1 MTAKSATS
9 PPARAGRSP
18 LSAGDGQQAARFHR
32 EPDRRLR
39 RVMAVALLV
48 SAGLVGA
55 VLGVVGLKVQQVRLS
70 YRLDGLRQVRMD
82 EEEAVRRLGVEV
94 QTLRSLA
101 RIESV
106 AFREL
111 GMVRPERDQVL
122 LARELV
128 AGASPAASAQD
139 RSPER
144 GRPRRRSA
152 QPLMARPPLGLAGQ
166 ANRTPP

>member
-1 MTAKSATS
+1 MTAKAVKLST
-9 PPARAGRSP
+9 PRKAGR
-18 LSAGDGQQAARFHR
+18 GRVGGEDQQAARFHR

-39 RVMAVALLV
+39 RVMAVTLLI

-70 YRLDGLRQVRMD
+70 YRLDGLRQVRGD

-106 AFREL
+106 AYREL

-128 AGASPAASAQD
+128 PAAGSGARAQVAHQIVVGPAT
-139 RSPER
+139 R
-144 GRPRRRSA
+144 
-152 QPLMARPPLGLAGQ
+152 
-166 ANRTPP
+166 